1 MASLFFGTPPG
12 VEEEELFPDRKS
24 LIEHKLHRSTMHGID
39 GNGHEGVAAIVLSGG
54 YEDDRDFGDEIIYT
68 GHGGNDSSTG
78 QQIAD
83 QSWGDHG
90 NLGLVVS
97 EQRDLPVRVI
107 RGYKHNSVFSPS
119 YGYRYGGLFKVVE
132 HWEEKGKS
140 GFKICRFRLVKE
152 SLLTQKTIE
161 EIKPGTLV
169 KVRMGESTEKWFAI
183 GVKKPEAM
191 NAQEISLEGKL
202 GQALLGK
209 KIGDSIDF
217 GNGFTVLEIKKYR
230 S

>member
-1 MASLFFGTPPG
+1 MANLFFGTPPG
-12 VEEEELFPDRKS
+12 VKEGELFPDRKS
-24 LIEHKLHRSTMHGID
+24 LIEYKLHRSTMHGID

-68 GHGGNDSSTG
+68 GHGGNDSATG

-90 NLGLVVS
+90 NLGMVVS
-97 EQRDLPVRVI
+97 EQRYLPVRVI
-107 RGYKHNSVFSPS
+107 RGYKHNSVFSPKT
-119 YGYRYGGLFKVVE
+119 GYKYAGLFKVVE

-152 SLLTQKTIE
+152 STLTEKEIE
-161 EIKPGTLV
+161 VVKAGVLV
-169 KVRMGESTEKWFAI
+169 KVRMGESMEKWFAI
-183 GVKKPEAM
+183 GVKKPASM
-191 NAQEISLEGKL
+191 QAQEISLDGKL
-202 GQALLGK
+202 GQAL
-209 KIGDSIDF
+209 IGQKVGDFIDF